1 MSTHRRVVLRG
12 CVVLALLG
20 VVPAAG
26 QMTTAQQSAGVL
38 RYSVVADRSEA
49 RYRVREQLV
58 GVSFPNDA
66 VGTTGAIDG
75 GIALDAQGRVAVS
88 DSRFAVDLR
97 SLRSDEPR
105 RDNYIRRNTLETERY
120 PTAVFVPVELRG
132 LPFPFPAT
140 GSASFQLVGDLT
152 IRDVSRRVTW
162 DATASFTGQDV
173 SVRAR
178 TAFRFEDFGLRVPRV
193 SIVLSVADN
202 IQLETDLVL
211 RRGS

>member
-1 MSTHRRVVLRG
+1 MSNRRRVVLRA
-12 CVVLALLG
+12 CVALALVTVVLAG
-20 VVPAAG
+20 G
-26 QMTTAQQSAGVL
+26 RTTTAQQSAGVL

-58 GVSFPNDA
+58 GINFPNDA
-66 VGTTGAIDG
+66 VGTTNVIDG
-75 GIALDAQGRVAVS
+75 GITLDAQGRVAPS
-88 DSRFAVDLR
+88 DSRFTVDLR

-132 LPFPFPAT
+132 LPFPFPST

-152 IRDVSRRVTW
+152 IRDVARRTTW
-162 DATASFTGQDV
+162 DATASFAGPDV
-173 SVRAR
+173 NVRAR

-193 SIVLSVADN
+193 SVVLSVADN
-202 IQLETDLVL
+202 IQLETDLLL

>member
-1 MSTHRRVVLRG
+1 MSTDRRVVLRG
-12 CVVLALLG
+12 CFVLALLG

-162 DATASFTGQDV
+162 DATASFTGQD
-173 SVRAR
+173 
-178 TAFRFEDFGLRVPRV
+178 
-193 SIVLSVADN
+193 
-202 IQLETDLVL
+202 
-211 RRGS
+211 